1 VGALELAVGLLG
13 ALLLLL
19 DAFGERA
26 FDAVL
31 LLERVRVGLVQRLDL
46 PHERRGGLGDGRRH
60 FGCAPLGSRQSAL
73 QRLYLLAQQILPALR
88 IHLRK

>member
-1 VGALELAVGLLG
+1 MGLLG

-19 DAFGERA
+19 DAIGERA

-46 PHERRGGLGDGRRH
+46 PHERRGGLGDSRRH
-60 FGCAPLGSRQSAL
+60 LGRARLGRRQSAL
-73 QRLYLLAQQILPALR
+73 QRL
-88 IHLRK
+88 